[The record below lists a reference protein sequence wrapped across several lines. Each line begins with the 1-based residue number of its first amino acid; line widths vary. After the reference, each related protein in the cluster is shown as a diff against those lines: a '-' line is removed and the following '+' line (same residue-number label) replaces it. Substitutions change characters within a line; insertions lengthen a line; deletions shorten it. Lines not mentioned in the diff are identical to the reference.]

1 MSSVL
6 LFDNHQSLA
15 WSRVQQARGCSA
27 LQVKGVRWDMDLGG
41 QTFEKRLLEHVA
53 DEFNAKSGLGKDVRS
68 SAKAMAKLKKEVK
81 RTKEILSANTEAP
94 LNVESLFEDVDF
106 RSDHPTLLD
115 IP

>member
-1 MSSVL
+1 M
-6 LFDNHQSLA
+6 N
-15 WSRVQQARGCSA
+15 
-27 LQVKGVRWDMDLGG
+27 LGG

-53 DEFNAKSGLGKDVRS
+53 DEFNAKSGLGKDIRS

-106 RSDHPTLLD
+106 RYALQTLVNQL
-115 IP
+115 